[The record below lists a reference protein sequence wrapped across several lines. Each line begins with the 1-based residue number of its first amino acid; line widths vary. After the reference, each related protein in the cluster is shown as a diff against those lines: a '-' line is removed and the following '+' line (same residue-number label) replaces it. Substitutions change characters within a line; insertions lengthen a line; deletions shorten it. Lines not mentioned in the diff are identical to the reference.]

1 MNKLLLKGVA
11 AAFCMATM
19 FGTTAC
25 GDDDDL
31 VNVEPPVEETQDVI
45 LEGEITSDM
54 TLKAADNN
62 LLRGFVYVTDGV
74 TLTIEPG
81 TVIKGEKSS
90 KGSLIVERGGKLIAE
105 GTAEKPIVFTSDQ
118 PKASRT
124 YGDWG
129 GLILCGKSIVNNT
142 AGEAQIE
149 GGPRSYY
156 GGKDPEDNSGIV
168 K

>member
-81 TVIKGEKSS
+81 TVIDRRAWRKAHR
-90 KGSLIVERGGKLIAE
+90 RG
-105 GTAEKPIVFTSDQ
+105 
-118 PKASRT
+118 
-124 YGDWG
+124 
-129 GLILCGKSIVNNT
+129 
-142 AGEAQIE
+142 
-149 GGPRSYY
+149 Y
-156 GGKDPEDNSGIV
+156 GGETDRVHFRPTESFSYLW
-168 K
+168 

>member
-19 FGTTAC
+19 FGTPAC

-90 KGSLIVERGGKLIAE
+90 SVAESSSPRVRRRNRSCSLPTNRKLLVPMVIGVA
-105 GTAEKPIVFTSDQ
+105 
-118 PKASRT
+118 
-124 YGDWG
+124 
-129 GLILCGKSIVNNT
+129 
-142 AGEAQIE
+142 
-149 GGPRSYY
+149 
-156 GGKDPEDNSGIV
+156 
-168 K
+168 

>member
-62 LLRGFVYVTDGV
+62 LLRGFVYVTGWRDLDDRAGN
-74 TLTIEPG
+74 G
-81 TVIKGEKSS
+81 NQGGE
-90 KGSLIVERGGKLIAE
+90 IV
-105 GTAEKPIVFTSDQ
+105 
-118 PKASRT
+118 
-124 YGDWG
+124 
-129 GLILCGKSIVNNT
+129 
-142 AGEAQIE
+142 
-149 GGPRSYY
+149 
-156 GGKDPEDNSGIV
+156 
-168 K
+168 

>member
-54 TLKAADNN
+54 T
-62 LLRGFVYVTDGV
+62 
-74 TLTIEPG
+74 
-81 TVIKGEKSS
+81 
-90 KGSLIVERGGKLIAE
+90 
-105 GTAEKPIVFTSDQ
+105 
-118 PKASRT
+118 
-124 YGDWG
+124 
-129 GLILCGKSIVNNT
+129 
-142 AGEAQIE
+142 
-149 GGPRSYY
+149 
-156 GGKDPEDNSGIV
+156 
-168 K
+168 

>member
-54 TLKAADNN
+54 TLKAAD
-62 LLRGFVYVTDGV
+62 RFRICDGWRD
-74 TLTIEPG
+74 LDDRAG
-81 TVIKGEKSS
+81 NGNQGGE
-90 KGSLIVERGGKLIAE
+90 IV
-105 GTAEKPIVFTSDQ
+105 
-118 PKASRT
+118 
-124 YGDWG
+124 
-129 GLILCGKSIVNNT
+129 
-142 AGEAQIE
+142 
-149 GGPRSYY
+149 
-156 GGKDPEDNSGIV
+156 
-168 K
+168 

>member
-1 MNKLLLKGVA
+1 MWPPLSVWPRCLEQPL
-11 AAFCMATM
+11 
-19 FGTTAC
+19 
-25 GDDDDL
+25 
-31 VNVEPPVEETQDVI
+31 VEPPVEETQDVI

-105 GTAEKPIVFTSDQ
+105 DRVHFRPTESF
-118 PKASRT
+118 
-124 YGDWG
+124 
-129 GLILCGKSIVNNT
+129 
-142 AGEAQIE
+142 
-149 GGPRSYY
+149 SYLW
-156 GGKDPEDNSGIV
+156 
-168 K
+168 

>member
-90 KGSLIVERGGKLIAE
+90 KGSLIV
-105 GTAEKPIVFTSDQ
+105 
-118 PKASRT
+118 
-124 YGDWG
+124 
-129 GLILCGKSIVNNT
+129 
-142 AGEAQIE
+142 
-149 GGPRSYY
+149 
-156 GGKDPEDNSGIV
+156 
-168 K
+168 

>member
-90 KGSLIVERGGKLIAE
+90 KGSLIVERGGKLIAR
-105 GTAEKPIVFTSDQ
+105 V
-118 PKASRT
+118 RRR
-124 YGDWG
+124 
-129 GLILCGKSIVNNT
+129 N
-142 AGEAQIE
+142 
-149 GGPRSYY
+149 RSCSLPTNRKLLVPMVI
-156 GGKDPEDNSGIV
+156 GV
-168 K
+168 A

>member
-90 KGSLIVERGGKLIAE
+90 KGSLIVGAWRKADRRG
-105 GTAEKPIVFTSDQ
+105 
-118 PKASRT
+118 
-124 YGDWG
+124 
-129 GLILCGKSIVNNT
+129 
-142 AGEAQIE
+142 
-149 GGPRSYY
+149 Y
-156 GGKDPEDNSGIV
+156 GGETDRVHFRPTESFSYLMVIGV
-168 K
+168 A